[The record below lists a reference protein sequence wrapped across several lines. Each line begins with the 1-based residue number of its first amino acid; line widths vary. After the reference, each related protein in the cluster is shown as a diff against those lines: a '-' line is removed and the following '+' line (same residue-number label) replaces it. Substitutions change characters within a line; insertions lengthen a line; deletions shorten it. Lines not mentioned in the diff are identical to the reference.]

1 MSRGRNDKTNKVAE
15 SKLVLDDEVLL
26 TTFSFDLILAQK
38 QPPEVLLEISQ
49 NSQENTCARVSF
61 LVNLQASGVQLYH
74 TFYTEHLWAQL
85 IHSLYICGMPHKKIN
100 PPLTAK

>member
-15 SKLVLDDEVLL
+15 SKLVLDDEVLF

-49 NSQENTCARVSF
+49 NSQENTCARVWMLNELLVCWTITKRVFVTWIKNNF
-61 LVNLQASGVQLYH
+61 LN
-74 TFYTEHLWAQL
+74 
-85 IHSLYICGMPHKKIN
+85 
-100 PPLTAK
+100 

>member
-15 SKLVLDDEVLL
+15 SKLVLDDEVLF

-49 NSQENTCARVSF
+49 NSQENTCARVFF
-61 LVNLQASGVQLYH
+61 LIKLQAGGVL
-74 TFYTEHLWAQL
+74 
-85 IHSLYICGMPHKKIN
+85 
-100 PPLTAK
+100 

>member
-15 SKLVLDDEVLL
+15 SKLVLDDEVLF

-49 NSQENTCARVSF
+49 NSQENTCAT
-61 LVNLQASGVQLYH
+61 SGLKTPFIQNTSGL
-74 TFYTEHLWAQL
+74 
-85 IHSLYICGMPHKKIN
+85 K
-100 PPLTAK
+100 